1 MDKKSHHYPYTIQL
15 ALISFLLF
23 LLMFKWIHYLS
34 TNNYVRIVKTKEGM
48 VSNTKEDDNT
58 TTHNVNMPLNTK
70 VSCQNMCGPPNR
82 CSITGQQCM
91 ADIDCPGCEPPST
104 GTGETTQEVM
114 GENDSG
120 KLSTAMTPNYSE
132 LTSDIGSRARL
143 ITADKYEKSMSP
155 YRGIN
160 TWNAQ
165 FNLSR
170 KLFDDRYKPAGLK
183 GMPSYRKQYSL
194 SGTFDEEGPLA
205 SNSYLS

>member
-1 MDKKSHHYPYTIQL
+1 MNKSHPYTIQL
-15 ALISFLLF
+15 ALISLLLF
-23 LLMFKWIHYLS
+23 ILIFKWIHYLS
-34 TNNYVRIVKTKEGM
+34 TNNYVYYKEGM
-48 VSNTKEDDNT
+48 VSNTKEENNNN
-58 TTHNVNMPLNTK
+58 TTHNVNMPLNTT

-194 SGTFDEEGPLA
+194 SGSFDEDGPLA

>member
-1 MDKKSHHYPYTIQL
+1 M
-15 ALISFLLF
+15 IS
-23 LLMFKWIHYLS
+23 
-34 TNNYVRIVKTKEGM
+34 TV
-48 VSNTKEDDNT
+48 KEDKTT
-58 TTHNVNMPLNTK
+58 TTHKVDMPLNTK

-91 ADIDCPGCEPPST
+91 ADVDCPGCEPPST
-104 GTGETTQEVM
+104 GNGKTTQEVV

-155 YRGIN
+155 YRGLN
-160 TWNAQ
+160 TWDAQ

>member
-1 MDKKSHHYPYTIQL
+1 MDKSHPYTVPL
-15 ALISFLLF
+15 AFISFVLF
-23 LLMFKWIHYLS
+23 VLIFKWIHYLS
-34 TNNYVRIVKTKEGM
+34 TNNYVQYVKPKEGM
-48 VSNTKEDDNT
+48 VSNTT
-58 TTHNVNMPLNTK
+58 TQTVNMPLNTT
-70 VSCQNMCGPPNR
+70 VSCKNMCGPPNR

-91 ADIDCPGCEPPST
+91 ADIDCPGCEPPTTDT
-104 GTGETTQEVM
+104 GGDEPTQKLV

-120 KLSTAMTPNYSE
+120 KLTTAMTPNYSE

-160 TWNAQ
+160 TWEAQ

-183 GMPSYRKQYSL
+183 GMPSYRKQYSMT
-194 SGTFDEEGPLA
+194 GWFEDEGPLA

>member
-1 MDKKSHHYPYTIQL
+1 MNKSHPYTIPL
-15 ALISFLLF
+15 ALISLLLF
-23 LLMFKWIHYLS
+23 ILIFKWIHYLS

-48 VSNTKEDDNT
+48 VSNT
-58 TTHNVNMPLNTK
+58 TTHKVNMPLNTT

-91 ADIDCPGCEPPST
+91 ADVDCPGCEPPST

>member
-1 MDKKSHHYPYTIQL
+1 MDKSHPYTIQL
-15 ALISFLLF
+15 ALISLLLF
-23 LLMFKWIHYLS
+23 ILIFKWIHYLS
-34 TNNYVRIVKTKEGM
+34 TNNYIVYYKEGM

-91 ADIDCPGCEPPST
+91 ADIDCPGCEPPSST
-104 GTGETTQEVM
+104 GTGESKTTQEVM

-160 TWNAQ
+160 TWDAQ

-183 GMPSYRKQYSL
+183 GMPSYRRQYSL
-194 SGTFDEEGPLA
+194 SGSFDEEGPFA

>member
-1 MDKKSHHYPYTIQL
+1 MDKSHSCTIQL

-23 LLMFKWIHYLS
+23 VLIFKWIHFLF
-34 TNNYVRIVKTKEGM
+34 TNNYVHDKEGM
-48 VSNTKEDDNT
+48 VSTIQEDDS
-58 TTHNVNMPLNTK
+58 TTHTVNMPLNTT
-70 VSCQNMCGPPNR
+70 VSCKNMCGPPNR

-91 ADIDCPGCEPPST
+91 ADIDCPGCEQPTTET
-104 GTGETTQEVM
+104 GDNKPAQESV

-120 KLSTAMTPNYSE
+120 KLTTAMTPNYSE

-160 TWNAQ
+160 TWSAQ

-183 GMPSYRKQYSL
+183 GMPSYRKQYSMT
-194 SGTFDEEGPLA
+194 GTFDEEGPLA

>member
-1 MDKKSHHYPYTIQL
+1 MDKSHAYTIQI
-15 ALISFLLF
+15 ALIISFLLF
-23 LLMFKWIHYLS
+23 VLIFRWIHYLS
-34 TNNYVRIVKTKEGM
+34 TNNYVYYKEGM
-48 VSNTKEDDNT
+48 VSNIKEEDT
-58 TTHNVNMPLNTK
+58 TTHTVSMPLNTT
-70 VSCQNMCGPPNR
+70 VSCKNMCGPPNR

-91 ADIDCPGCEPPST
+91 ADIDCPGCEQPST
-104 GTGETTQEVM
+104 GTGESKPTQEVM

-160 TWNAQ
+160 TWDAQ

-194 SGTFDEEGPLA
+194 SGSFDEEGPLA

>member
-1 MDKKSHHYPYTIQL
+1 MNQGHPYIIPL
-15 ALISFLLF
+15 ALISILLF
-23 LLMFKWIHYLS
+23 VLIFKWIHYLS
-34 TNNYVRIVKTKEGM
+34 TNNYVYYKEGM
-48 VSNTKEDDNT
+48 VSNTKEDDPT
-58 TTHNVNMPLNTK
+58 TTTTTTTNTVNMPLNTK
-70 VSCQNMCGPPNR
+70 TSCQNMCGPPNR

-104 GTGETTQEVM
+104 GPGKTTQEVM

-143 ITADKYEKSMSP
+143 ITADKYEKSISP
-155 YRGIN
+155 YTGIN
-160 TWNAQ
+160 TWEAQ

-194 SGTFDEEGPLA
+194 SGSFDEDGPLA

>member
-1 MDKKSHHYPYTIQL
+1 MDKKSHHYPYTILL

-34 TNNYVRIVKTKEGM
+34 TNNYVYYKEGM
-48 VSNTKEDDNT
+48 ISNVKEDKTT
-58 TTHNVNMPLNTK
+58 TTHKVDMPLNTK

-91 ADIDCPGCEPPST
+91 ADVDCPGCEPPST
-104 GTGETTQEVM
+104 GNGKTTQEVV

-155 YRGIN
+155 YRGLN
-160 TWNAQ
+160 TWDAQ

-194 SGTFDEEGPLA
+194 SGSFDEDGPLA

>member
-34 TNNYVRIVKTKEGM
+34 TNNYVYYNEGM
-48 VSNTKEDDNT
+48 VSNNKEENNNT
-58 TTHNVNMPLNTK
+58 TTHKVNMPLNTK

-91 ADIDCPGCEPPST
+91 ADVDCPGCEPPST
-104 GTGETTQEVM
+104 GNGKTTQEVM

-155 YRGIN
+155 YRGLN
-160 TWNAQ
+160 TWDAQ